1 MMQSFKKGQSHAQ
14 QLNIELYVQLQLVNA
29 VNDMDSS
36 CFIKDEAMSWTNN
49 WIGELAV
56 GKQWDTEEKGC
67 LHNFA

>member
-49 WIGELAV
+49 
-56 GKQWDTEEKGC
+56 
-67 LHNFA
+67 